1 MSSMLV
7 EYLIPCQINDQFDV
21 NNRAFLSFFKRTIFP
36 RVLIEKES
44 CEPYAAAGDMTN
56 YSLLLV
62 VMIFQLVAL
71 DLVMLS

>member
-1 MSSMLV
+1 MFT
-7 EYLIPCQINDQFDV
+7 EYLIPCQINDHFDV
-21 NNRAFLSFFKRTIFP
+21 TNQVSLSFLKWKIFP
-36 RVLIEKES
+36 RVSIEKES

-56 YSLLLV
+56 YSPLLV